1 MEPLL
6 YCKTKTWLWTRTVF
20 EPRIFK
26 GKSLQC
32 VGEMCIFDNP
42 LFYTEFVAY
51 LDKKY
56 YNYRKNRILKEKSLQ
71 VILVE
76 FSWFLRYVED

>member
-1 MEPLL
+1 MTTFSLQQWSLAAYCLFMEPLL

-51 LDKKY
+51 LDK
-56 YNYRKNRILKEKSLQ
+56 NY
-71 VILVE
+71 
-76 FSWFLRYVED
+76 

>member
-56 YNYRKNRILKEKSLQ
+56 
-71 VILVE
+71 
-76 FSWFLRYVED
+76 